1 MPPPTVRASTH
12 PTRRLHPEIVTLRFK
27 LLDGEMAQ
35 MNAREREIRAS
46 EKRGRAGR
54 R

>member
-1 MPPPTVRASTH
+1 M
-12 PTRRLHPEIVTLRFK
+12 HPELVTLRFK

-35 MNAREREIRAS
+35 MNARDREIREA
-46 EKRGRAGR
+46 ERRGRMTR